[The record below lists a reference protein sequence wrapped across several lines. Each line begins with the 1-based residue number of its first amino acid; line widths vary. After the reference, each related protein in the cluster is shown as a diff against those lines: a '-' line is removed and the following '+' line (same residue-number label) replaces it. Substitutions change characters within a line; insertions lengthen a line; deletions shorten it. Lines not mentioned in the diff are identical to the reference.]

1 MSRADSWA
9 AINDARIDAER
20 KAEMVEQVRIERSGD
35 SDGKRHAWIKRSPA
49 GEPGR
54 WLVWRERENGS
65 FDLVTAFY
73 RRKSAEKACLL
84 YEHDGTMKGF
94 NF

>member
-9 AINDARIDAER
+9 SMNDAWLDSER
-20 KAEMVEQVRIERSGD
+20 RKELVEAVRMERSGD
-35 SDGKRHAWIKRSPA
+35 TDGKRHAWVKPSPQ

-54 WLVWRERENGS
+54 YLVWRERANGTL
-65 FDLVTAFY
+65 DLVTAFY
-73 RRKSAEKACLL
+73 RKRSAERAVKL
-84 YEHDGTMKGF
+84 YEEDGTMKGF